1 MWRASPGL
9 TQALEPRA
17 QECLVSHTHV
27 PCPPHVGGDQGTVL
41 PQSMQCGRGVGV
53 GGGVEP

>member
-27 PCPPHVGGDQGTVL
+27 GGDQGTVL

-53 GGGVEP
+53 RGGVEP